1 MNYRIFGFALC
12 LAGLPLAAQAQEASQ
27 PLMPANG
34 VFIGAGAALNK
45 ADFGNQDLFGFG
57 VSDVYALG
65 FWVAN
70 GQAAGSTYPDLGNE
84 TGASF
89 VLQGGFYRTINDT
102 PWVWGAKFSYNN
114 LGLTGSRDNILIPQT
129 GSYSGEISGTFNGNY
144 LLQNYK
150 VEIEHQFALVPL
162 IGYSFGRGFVYG
174 GAGPTLSRVNS
185 NMNGLIGFA
194 ELDHRYDVS
203 GTPGYFSSSD
213 WVWGGT
219 ATVGVTYFLTRNWFL
234 DLNYSYTASSTVTNK
249 FLNQFDT
256 VYPTV
261 EFSGTSG
268 GTYSATANNQAVA
281 LTINYVF

>member
-1 MNYRIFGFALC
+1 M
-12 LAGLPLAAQAQEASQ
+12 
-27 PLMPANG
+27 
-34 VFIGAGAALNK
+34 
-45 ADFGNQDLFGFG
+45 
-57 VSDVYALG
+57 
-65 FWVAN
+65 
-70 GQAAGSTYPDLGNE
+70 
-84 TGASF
+84 
-89 VLQGGFYRTINDT
+89 
-102 PWVWGAKFSYNN
+102 
-114 LGLTGSRDNILIPQT
+114 
-129 GSYSGEISGTFNGNY
+129 
-144 LLQNYK
+144 
-150 VEIEHQFALVPL
+150 EIEHQFALVPL
-162 IGYSFGRGFVYG
+162 IGYSFGRRFVYG
-174 GAGPTLSRVNS
+174 SAGPTLSRVNS

-213 WVWGGT
+213 WVWGGI

-261 EFSGTSG
+261 EFSGTLG